1 MSGLY
6 LKAACVYEYRERRG
20 EEHVGRSARKVTID
34 DLWLKNDDD
43 GNPPSRAAKRSLANS
58 RDPMKANV
66 PEKWRKSRYGVGMR
80 WRCHWT
86 IVKDG
91 RRVQR
96 VKQFARLA
104 EAQEYAAAMEDDIRR
119 GRYRDPRQE
128 LRVLDDV
135 AGEWLAS
142 KVDLKPGT
150 AGRYARELRLYILPK
165 WGGMTLRELR
175 PDMLQEWVGQLMDGG
190 YPAALPDGRDSKP
203 LSARSI
209 RNIMKVVLKDIFDY
223 AVSNGW
229 IGENPVDRVTVPKIV
244 SDDDMVFLSVR
255 EVELLADE
263 AEKIGKPVDGLLVRW
278 QAYTGCRIGESL
290 ALKVGDVD
298 VDRRRARIGRTWT
311 DDGHGG
317 SMLGT
322 PKNGKARN
330 IAIPRFLM
338 PQIKAQMDGMGDD
351 DWLFRATRGGNVWT
365 NTWRT
370 RIWNKAVKAAGME
383 DAGVTIHSLRHT
395 YASFAIAQGADVKTL
410 QMQLGHSSPSITLNT
425 YTALWP
431 ERLDDVADAIGALR
445 ERELV

>member
-1 MSGLY
+1 M
-6 LKAACVYEYRERRG
+6 
-20 EEHVGRSARKVTID
+20 KVTID

-190 YPAALPDGRDSKP
+190 YPAALPDERDSKP

-209 RNIMKVVLKDIFDY
+209 RNIMKVVLKGIFDY

-298 VDRRRARIGRTWT
+298 ADRRRARIGRTWT

>member
-1 MSGLY
+1 M
-6 LKAACVYEYRERRG
+6 
-20 EEHVGRSARKVTID
+20 KVTID

-58 RDPMKANV
+58 RDPMKSNV

-175 PDMLQEWVGQLMDGG
+175 PDMLQEWVGQLMGGG

-209 RNIMKVVLKDIFDY
+209 RNIMKVVLKGIFDY

-338 PQIKAQMDGMGDD
+338 PQIKAQMDGMDDD

-431 ERLDDVADAIGALR
+431 ERLDDVADAIGELR
-445 ERELV
+445 AEQLKTV

>member
-1 MSGLY
+1 M
-6 LKAACVYEYRERRG
+6 
-20 EEHVGRSARKVTID
+20 KVTID

-209 RNIMKVVLKDIFDY
+209 RNIMKVVLKGIFDY

-290 ALKVGDVD
+290 AHKDGDVH
-298 VDRRRARIGRTWT
+298 VDRRRPRIGRTWT

>member
-1 MSGLY
+1 M
-6 LKAACVYEYRERRG
+6 
-20 EEHVGRSARKVTID
+20 GRSAMKVTID

-119 GRYRDPRQE
+119 GRYRDPHQE

-209 RNIMKVVLKDIFDY
+209 RNIMKVVLKGIFDY

-298 VDRRRARIGRTWT
+298 AAKRRARIGRTWT

>member
-1 MSGLY
+1 M
-6 LKAACVYEYRERRG
+6 
-20 EEHVGRSARKVTID
+20 KVTID

-278 QAYTGCRIGESL
+278 QASTGCRIGESL

>member
-1 MSGLY
+1 M
-6 LKAACVYEYRERRG
+6 
-20 EEHVGRSARKVTID
+20 KVTID

-190 YPAALPDGRDSKP
+190 YPAALPDGRDTKP
-203 LSARSI
+203 LCARSI
-209 RNIMKVVLKDIFDY
+209 GNIMNVVLEGIFVY

>member
-1 MSGLY
+1 M
-6 LKAACVYEYRERRG
+6 
-20 EEHVGRSARKVTID
+20 KVTID

-165 WGGMTLRELR
+165 WGGMALRELR

-209 RNIMKVVLKDIFDY
+209 RNIMKVVLKGIFDY

-298 VDRRRARIGRTWT
+298 ADRRRARIGRTWT

-383 DAGVTIHSLRHT
+383 DTGVTIHSLRHT
-395 YASFAIAQGADVKTL
+395 YASFAIAQGADEKTL

>member
-1 MSGLY
+1 M
-6 LKAACVYEYRERRG
+6 
-20 EEHVGRSARKVTID
+20 GRSAMKVTID

-209 RNIMKVVLKDIFDY
+209 RNIMKVVLKGIFDY

-263 AEKIGKPVDGLLVRW
+263 AERIGKPVDGLLVRW

-298 VDRRRARIGRTWT
+298 ADRRRARIGRTWT

>member
-1 MSGLY
+1 M
-6 LKAACVYEYRERRG
+6 
-20 EEHVGRSARKVTID
+20 GRSAMKVTID

-209 RNIMKVVLKDIFDY
+209 RNIMKVVLKGIFDY

-263 AEKIGKPVDGLLVRW
+263 AERIGKPVDGLLVRW

-298 VDRRRARIGRTWT
+298 VDRRRARISRTWT

-431 ERLDDVADAIGALR
+431 ERLDDVAYAIGALL

>member
-1 MSGLY
+1 M
-6 LKAACVYEYRERRG
+6 
-20 EEHVGRSARKVTID
+20 KVTID

-66 PEKWRKSRYGVGMR
+66 PDKWRKSRYGVGMR

-175 PDMLQEWVGQLMDGG
+175 PDMLQEWVGQLMGGG

-209 RNIMKVVLKDIFDY
+209 RNIMKVVLKGIFDY

-298 VDRRRARIGRTWT
+298 AAKRRARIGRTWT

-431 ERLDDVADAIGALR
+431 ERLDDVAYAIGALR

>member
-1 MSGLY
+1 M
-6 LKAACVYEYRERRG
+6 
-20 EEHVGRSARKVTID
+20 GRSAMKVTID

-91 RRVQR
+91 RRMQR

-135 AGEWLAS
+135 ADEWLAS

-209 RNIMKVVLKDIFDY
+209 RNIMKVVLKGIFDY

-298 VDRRRARIGRTWT
+298 ADKRRARIGRTWT

>member
-1 MSGLY
+1 M
-6 LKAACVYEYRERRG
+6 
-20 EEHVGRSARKVTID
+20 KVTID

-142 KVDLKPGT
+142 KVDLKPVT

-209 RNIMKVVLKDIFDY
+209 RNIMKVVLKGIFDY

-298 VDRRRARIGRTWT
+298 ADRRRARIGRTWT

-383 DAGVTIHSLRHT
+383 DTGVTIHSLRHT

>member
-1 MSGLY
+1 M
-6 LKAACVYEYRERRG
+6 
-20 EEHVGRSARKVTID
+20 KVTID

-119 GRYRDPRQE
+119 GRYRDPHQE

-209 RNIMKVVLKDIFDY
+209 RNIMKVVLKGIFDY

-244 SDDDMVFLSVR
+244 SDDDMLFLSVR

-298 VDRRRARIGRTWT
+298 ADRRRARIGRTWT

>member
-1 MSGLY
+1 M
-6 LKAACVYEYRERRG
+6 
-20 EEHVGRSARKVTID
+20 KVTID

-209 RNIMKVVLKDIFDY
+209 RNIMKVVLKGIFDY

-298 VDRRRARIGRTWT
+298 ADRRRARIGRTWT

-330 IAIPRFLM
+330 IAMPRFLM
-338 PQIKAQMDGMGDD
+338 PQIKAQMDGTGDD

>member
-1 MSGLY
+1 M
-6 LKAACVYEYRERRG
+6 
-20 EEHVGRSARKVTID
+20 GRSVMKVTID

-165 WGGMTLRELR
+165 WGGVTLRELR

-209 RNIMKVVLKDIFDY
+209 RNIVKVVLKGIFDY

-298 VDRRRARIGRTWT
+298 ADRRRARIGRTWT

>member
-1 MSGLY
+1 M
-6 LKAACVYEYRERRG
+6 
-20 EEHVGRSARKVTID
+20 KVTID

-96 VKQFARLA
+96 AKQFARLA
-104 EAQEYAAAMEDDIRR
+104 EAQEYAATMEDDIRR

-135 AGEWLAS
+135 AGEWFTS

-150 AGRYARELRLYILPK
+150 AGRYARELRLYILPQ

-209 RNIMKVVLKDIFDY
+209 RNIIKVVLKGIFDY

-244 SDDDMVFLSVR
+244 SDDDMVFRSVR

-263 AEKIGKPVDGLLVRW
+263 AERIGKPVDGLLVRW

-298 VDRRRARIGRTWT
+298 EDRRRARIGRTWT

-370 RIWNKAVKAAGME
+370 RIWNKAVEAAGME
-383 DAGVTIHSLRHT
+383 DAGVTIHSLRHA

-431 ERLDDVADAIGALR
+431 ERLDDVADAIGVLR

>member
-1 MSGLY
+1 M
-6 LKAACVYEYRERRG
+6 
-20 EEHVGRSARKVTID
+20 KVTID

-209 RNIMKVVLKDIFDY
+209 RNIMKVVLKGIFDY
-223 AVSNGW
+223 AVSNGG

-298 VDRRRARIGRTWT
+298 ADRRRARIGRTWT

-317 SMLGT
+317 SMLRT

>member
-6 LKAACVYEYRERRG
+6 LKSRPRRG
-20 EEHVGRSARKVTID
+20 EKHVGRSVMKVTID

-66 PEKWRKSRYGVGMR
+66 PERWRKSRYGVGMR

-209 RNIMKVVLKDIFDY
+209 RNIMKVVLKGIFDY

-298 VDRRRARIGRTWT
+298 ADKRRARIGRTWT

-445 ERELV
+445 ERELA

>member
-1 MSGLY
+1 M
-6 LKAACVYEYRERRG
+6 
-20 EEHVGRSARKVTID
+20 GRSAMKVTID

-165 WGGMTLRELR
+165 WGGVTLRELR

-209 RNIMKVVLKDIFDY
+209 RNIVKVVLKGIFDY

-298 VDRRRARIGRTWT
+298 ADRRRARIGRTWT

>member
-1 MSGLY
+1 M
-6 LKAACVYEYRERRG
+6 
-20 EEHVGRSARKVTID
+20 KVTID

-66 PEKWRKSRYGVGMR
+66 PDKWRKSRYGVGMR

-175 PDMLQEWVGQLMDGG
+175 PDMLQEWVGQLMGGG

-209 RNIMKVVLKDIFDY
+209 RNIMKVVLKGIFDY

-298 VDRRRARIGRTWT
+298 ADRRRARIGRTWT

-338 PQIKAQMDGMGDD
+338 PQIKAQMDGMGDN

>member
-1 MSGLY
+1 M
-6 LKAACVYEYRERRG
+6 
-20 EEHVGRSARKVTID
+20 GRSAMKVTID

-209 RNIMKVVLKDIFDY
+209 RNIMKVVLKGIFDY

-229 IGENPVDRVTVPKIV
+229 VGENPVDRVTVPKIV

-263 AEKIGKPVDGLLVRW
+263 AERIGKPVDGLLVRW

-298 VDRRRARIGRTWT
+298 ADRRRARIGRTWT

-365 NTWRT
+365 NTWQT

>member
-1 MSGLY
+1 M
-6 LKAACVYEYRERRG
+6 
-20 EEHVGRSARKVTID
+20 KVTID

-150 AGRYARELRLYILPK
+150 AGRYERELRLYILPK

-209 RNIMKVVLKDIFDY
+209 RNIMKVVLKGIFDY

-229 IGENPVDRVTVPKIV
+229 IGENPVDRVTVPKIAF
-244 SDDDMVFLSVR
+244 DDDMVFLSVR

-298 VDRRRARIGRTWT
+298 AAKRRARIGRTWT

-410 QMQLGHSSPSITLNT
+410 QMQLAHSSPSITLNT

>member
-1 MSGLY
+1 M
-6 LKAACVYEYRERRG
+6 
-20 EEHVGRSARKVTID
+20 GRSAMKVTID

-209 RNIMKVVLKDIFDY
+209 RNIMKVVLKGIFDY

-298 VDRRRARIGRTWT
+298 ADRRRARIGRTWT

-338 PQIKAQMDGMGDD
+338 PQIKAQMNGMGDD

>member
-1 MSGLY
+1 M
-6 LKAACVYEYRERRG
+6 
-20 EEHVGRSARKVTID
+20 KVTID

-175 PDMLQEWVGQLMDGG
+175 PDMLQEWVGQLMGGG

-209 RNIMKVVLKDIFDY
+209 RNIMKVVLKGIFDY

-383 DAGVTIHSLRHT
+383 DAGVTIRSLRHT

>member
-1 MSGLY
+1 M
-6 LKAACVYEYRERRG
+6 
-20 EEHVGRSARKVTID
+20 GRSAMKVTID

-119 GRYRDPRQE
+119 GRYRDPHQE

-209 RNIMKVVLKDIFDY
+209 RNIMKVVLKGIFDY

-244 SDDDMVFLSVR
+244 SDDDMVFLSIR

-298 VDRRRARIGRTWT
+298 ADRRRARIGRTWT

>member
-1 MSGLY
+1 M
-6 LKAACVYEYRERRG
+6 
-20 EEHVGRSARKVTID
+20 KVTID

-86 IVKDG
+86 IVKDS

-96 VKQFARLA
+96 AKQFARLA
-104 EAQEYAAAMEDDIRR
+104 EAQEYAAAVEDDIRR

-209 RNIMKVVLKDIFDY
+209 RNIMKVVLKGIFDY

-298 VDRRRARIGRTWT
+298 ADRRRARIGRTWT

-365 NTWRT
+365 NAWRT

>member
-1 MSGLY
+1 M
-6 LKAACVYEYRERRG
+6 
-20 EEHVGRSARKVTID
+20 KVTID

-66 PEKWRKSRYGVGMR
+66 PDKWRKSRYGVGMR

-175 PDMLQEWVGQLMDGG
+175 PDMLQEWVGQLMGGG

-209 RNIMKVVLKDIFDY
+209 RNIMKVVLKGIFDY

-298 VDRRRARIGRTWT
+298 ADRRRARIGRTWT

-431 ERLDDVADAIGALR
+431 ERLDDVADAIGVLR

>member
-1 MSGLY
+1 M
-6 LKAACVYEYRERRG
+6 
-20 EEHVGRSARKVTID
+20 KVTID

-209 RNIMKVVLKDIFDY
+209 RNIMKVVLKGIFDY

-229 IGENPVDRVTVPKIV
+229 IGENPVNRVTVPKIV

-298 VDRRRARIGRTWT
+298 ADKRRARIGRTWT

>member
-1 MSGLY
+1 M
-6 LKAACVYEYRERRG
+6 
-20 EEHVGRSARKVTID
+20 GRSAMKVTID

-209 RNIMKVVLKDIFDY
+209 RNIVKVVLKGIFDY

>member
-1 MSGLY
+1 M
-6 LKAACVYEYRERRG
+6 
-20 EEHVGRSARKVTID
+20 GRSAMKVTID

-209 RNIMKVVLKDIFDY
+209 RNIMKVVLKGIFDY

>member
-1 MSGLY
+1 M
-6 LKAACVYEYRERRG
+6 
-20 EEHVGRSARKVTID
+20 GRSAMKVTID

-96 VKQFARLA
+96 VKQFAKLA

-119 GRYRDPRQE
+119 GRYRDPHQE

-209 RNIMKVVLKDIFDY
+209 RNIMKVVLKGIFDY

>member
-1 MSGLY
+1 M
-6 LKAACVYEYRERRG
+6 
-20 EEHVGRSARKVTID
+20 GRSAMKVTID

-209 RNIMKVVLKDIFDY
+209 RNIMKVVLKGIFDY

-298 VDRRRARIGRTWT
+298 ADRRRARIGRTWT

-338 PQIKAQMDGMGDD
+338 PQIKVQMDGMGDD

-383 DAGVTIHSLRHT
+383 DAGVTLHSLRHT

>member
-1 MSGLY
+1 M
-6 LKAACVYEYRERRG
+6 
-20 EEHVGRSARKVTID
+20 KVTID

-209 RNIMKVVLKDIFDY
+209 RNIMKVVLKGIFDY

-298 VDRRRARIGRTWT
+298 ADKRRARIGRTWT

-431 ERLDDVADAIGALR
+431 ERLDDVADAIGALH
-445 ERELV
+445 ERELA

>member
-1 MSGLY
+1 
-6 LKAACVYEYRERRG
+6 
-20 EEHVGRSARKVTID
+20 
-34 DLWLKNDDD
+34 
-43 GNPPSRAAKRSLANS
+43 
-58 RDPMKANV
+58 
-66 PEKWRKSRYGVGMR
+66 
-80 WRCHWT
+80 
-86 IVKDG
+86 
-91 RRVQR
+91 
-96 VKQFARLA
+96 
-104 EAQEYAAAMEDDIRR
+104 MEF
-119 GRYRDPRQE
+119 
-128 LRVLDDV
+128 
-135 AGEWLAS
+135 
-142 KVDLKPGT
+142 
-150 AGRYARELRLYILPK
+150 
-165 WGGMTLRELR
+165 
-175 PDMLQEWVGQLMDGG
+175 
-190 YPAALPDGRDSKP
+190 
-203 LSARSI
+203 
-209 RNIMKVVLKDIFDY
+209 VLKGIFDY

-229 IGENPVDRVTVPKIV
+229 IGENPVDRVTVPKIA

-298 VDRRRARIGRTWT
+298 ADRRRARIGRTWT

-322 PKNGKARN
+322 PKNGKAHN

-351 DWLFRATRGGNVWT
+351 DWLFRANRGGNVWT

-445 ERELV
+445 ERELA